1 MAFRS
6 SENDVKCSNAIVL
19 KFRNEVVFW
28 GAYCQTNW
36 KPEVSF
42 IQMNVSDH
50 LAFFFKGDISKLQVL
65 SMIYSNC

>member
-28 GAYCQTNW
+28 GAYCQNNW